1 MIIFIAVNLKE
12 ILKKRKNICGSVLQH
27 VRGVMLIRC
36 GDMVLCWRILMDLMM
51 GSGLKDTDAQSAA
64 QS

>member
-1 MIIFIAVNLKE
+1 MIIFTAVNLKE
-12 ILKKRKNICGSVLQH
+12 ILKKRKDICGSVLKH

-36 GDMVLCWRILMDLMM
+36 GGMALCWRILMGLMM